1 MKKRKLLTGLV
12 LFASLTLASCN
23 STDIGSYFNKQET
36 NKDATISLSGV
47 KSLYVGEE
55 SRVYVS
61 VTNSSFMKVSFTSSD
76 DDLLSVDNTGLIKAL
91 KAGTATV
98 TASLGS
104 DVKATLDVTIKDKST
119 ATFDVRFVDYDGT
132 LLYETSVKAN
142 ESAVYVGNEPKRAS
156 NFEKSYVFKGWD
168 KDFSNVTSDLLV
180 TATYEEFSNTD
191 FVFTPVSAGG
201 EEGYMLY
208 YYLGDAESITIPNSY
223 QGKPVTKI
231 DSGAFTY
238 AENLKSITLPNSIS
252 ELGDQAFYNNTKLEE
267 IYIPDSVYEFGE
279 GVFLDCKSLKSVR
292 LPEGITILPEST
304 FSGCKSL
311 TEITLPSTVVKIGED
326 AFEDCESLVSLKFA
340 NEDSLTS
347 IDNSA
352 FSNTGFTSFT
362 LPKNVKELG
371 TSVFDDCA
379 KLTSFTWNN
388 VVDTVGRYFFDSC
401 TNLVEF
407 KFTDALTT
415 IGNRAFYNTGLKT
428 VVIPDTVTTIND
440 GAFVSCIEL
449 TSVTWSKSV
458 TSIPNSCFDS
468 CAKLVSLS
476 NIDEI
481 TKIGSSAFYGTAF
494 NKVDS
499 TNLLKSKVTSIGSN
513 AFFNLPNLT
522 EVTIPGNVKTVDFQ
536 AFRNNL
542 KLEKVT
548 IEEGVTKLGDN
559 VFAAC
564 PKLEEVVFPSTLV
577 EYGSGSK
584 GLFSYGV
591 SIENIN
597 LGENVTKY
605 KSVDGVVYTK
615 DLSKL
620 VEYPLGNK
628 RESYK
633 ILDEAK
639 KVNDY
644 VFAAAQYLKEVDFN
658 KVTEIGRNVLADS
671 DWSGISGSSAIE
683 KVKTPETLEKLSSS
697 AFANSKYLKTL
708 DLSLSTKLATVPSE
722 IAKNCKVLESATLPN
737 TITKINSNAFNGC
750 TSLKEINLPKNIKS
764 IGNYAFKGATNL
776 VATYDG
782 TKAEFLG
789 LGEDAFGYGAFE
801 SGAIVRCSDA
811 DIVY

>member
-279 GVFLDCKSLKSVR
+279 GVFEYCESLKSVR

-311 TEITLPSTVVKIGED
+311 TEITLPSTVVKIGEN
-326 AFEDCESLVSLKFA
+326 AFKDCEALTSVKFA
-340 NEDSLTS
+340 NEDALTS
-347 IDNSA
+347 IEDSA
-352 FSNTGFTSFT
+352 FSKTGLTSFT

-371 TSVFDDCA
+371 SSVFKENK
-379 KLTSFTWNN
+379 KLASFTWNN
-388 VVDTVGRYFFDSC
+388 VASEVGRYFFDGC
-401 TNLVEF
+401 LALTDF
-407 KFTDALTT
+407 KFTDALTS
-415 IGNRAFYNTGLKT
+415 IGYRAFYGTGLKT
-428 VVIPDTVTTIND
+428 IVIPDTITSIGG
-440 GAFVSCIEL
+440 GAFSGNESL
-449 TSVTWSKSV
+449 TSVTWSKNV
-458 TSIPNSCFDS
+458 TTIPSSCFNGDS
-468 CAKLVSLS
+468 KLTNIS
-476 NIDEI
+476 NVDEV
-481 TKIGSSAFYGTAF
+481 TKIDSGAFYGAGFT
-494 NKVDS
+494 KVDG
-499 TNLLKSKVTSIGSN
+499 TNLLKSKVTTIGSN

-522 EVTIPGNVKTVDFQ
+522 EVVIPGNVKTVESQ

-548 IEEGVTKLGDN
+548 IEEGVATIEN
-559 VFAAC
+559 NAFAAC
-564 PKLEEVVFPSTLV
+564 IKLKEVVFPSSLV
-577 EYGSGSK
+577 SYGNSGEGLFEYGVG
-584 GLFSYGV
+584 
-591 SIENIN
+591 IENIN
-597 LGENVTKY
+597 LSENVEQY
-605 KSVDGVVYTK
+605 KSVDGVVYTENL
-615 DLSKL
+615 DTLF
-620 VEYPLGNK
+620 EYPRGNK
-628 RESYK
+628 RETYK
-633 ILDEAK
+633 IIDGAK
-639 KVNDY
+639 KVNNK
-644 VFAAAQYLKEVDFN
+644 VFAAAHYLKEVDFN
-658 KVTEIGRNVLADS
+658 KVTEIGRYILADT
-671 DWSGISGSSAIE
+671 DIFGINGSSAIE
-683 KVKTPETLEKLSSS
+683 KVKTPDTLEKLSST
-697 AFANSKYLKTL
+697 AFSNSKALKTL
-708 DLSLSTKLATVPSE
+708 DLSLSTKIDVIPSE
-722 IAKNCKVLESATLPN
+722 IAKNSKALETVTLPE

-750 TSLKEINLPKNIKS
+750 VSLTSINLPKGIKEIKS
-764 IGNYAFKGATNL
+764 NAFSEATNL
-776 VATYDG
+776 IATYDG
-782 TKAEFLG
+782 TKGEFLG
-789 LGEDAFGYGAFE
+789 LGEDAIGYGAFA
-801 SGAIVRCSDA
+801 SGAIVRCSDG